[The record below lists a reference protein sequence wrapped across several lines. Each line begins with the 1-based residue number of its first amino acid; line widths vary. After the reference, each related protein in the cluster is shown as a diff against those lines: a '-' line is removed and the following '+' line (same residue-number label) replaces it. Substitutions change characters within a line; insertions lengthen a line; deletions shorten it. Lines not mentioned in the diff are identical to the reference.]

1 MTTDVPLD
9 TDSRRLRTAIPPVAH
24 PEVGPARPRR
34 GNNRRRQCSDRT
46 ASLRYINFG
55 RRARQQLKPL
65 FETRVKRTSTGTRGG
80 LARGDP
86 SPHAG
91 ADPDRGV
98 EVGGHSGLIAPRD
111 CLHRGDVHE
120 GREAHVRPGGQ
131 DPRPIAP
138 LQFQLGRQHAE
149 GDRHPIDA
157 GSFKALVKAVA
168 QNARRARNGR
178 P

>member
-46 ASLRYINFG
+46 ASLRYINF
-55 RRARQQLKPL
+55 RHRARQQLKPL
-65 FETRVKRTSTGTRGG
+65 FETRVKRTSTGPGG
-80 LARGDP
+80 VTRGDP

-98 EVGGHSGLIAPRD
+98 EVDGHSGLIAPRD

-120 GREAHVRPGGQ
+120 GREAHVRPGSQ
-131 DPRPIAP
+131 DPDPSR
-138 LQFQLGRQHAE
+138 LFNSSLE
-149 GDRHPIDA
+149 G
-157 GSFKALVKAVA
+157 
-168 QNARRARNGR
+168 NTRRAIDIQSTRAR
-178 P
+178 SRRS